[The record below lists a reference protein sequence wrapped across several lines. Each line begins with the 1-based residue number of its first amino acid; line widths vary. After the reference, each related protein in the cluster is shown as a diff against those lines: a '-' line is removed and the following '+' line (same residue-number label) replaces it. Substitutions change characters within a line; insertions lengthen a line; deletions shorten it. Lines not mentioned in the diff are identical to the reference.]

1 MMKTIFRII
10 VKEFLQL
17 KRDPKMFAIILVA
30 PVIQLIFLG
39 YAVNM
44 DVEKVPTVVF
54 NQDNSKTSRELLSK
68 FSSTRYFE
76 VVENVDN
83 YEDFQAYIDKGTASL
98 GIVIPY
104 NFENELANNR
114 AANLQ
119 AIFDGSDGNKA
130 SITAG
135 YLQKI
140 VGEYSINIMEA
151 RMDRS
156 GKFIIPIGQITPEIR
171 VWYNPELST
180 RVYMIPGIVGLLL
193 SIITLLLTS
202 LAIVKEREIGTL
214 EQIVVTPIKPTQ
226 LIIGKLIPFAILGF
240 VAVTIVLLAMTFIF
254 GLTPRGSITFLF
266 LTTFLYILS
275 TLGLGLFVSTVSKT
289 QQQAMMLAIFVVLLP
304 MIFLSGFAFP
314 IENMPEIIQGITYII
329 PLRYFMTIIRGIIL
343 KGVGFYELWFEITM
357 LFTMGVLLLVL
368 SSLRFKKRMD

>member
-1 MMKTIFRII
+1 MRTILHI
-10 VKEFLQL
+10 VIKELLQL
-17 KRDPKMFAIILVA
+17 KRDPKMFAIVLIS
-30 PVIQLIFLG
+30 PVIQLVFLG

-44 DVEKVPTVVF
+44 DVEQVPTVVF
-54 NQDNSKTSRELLSK
+54 NQDNSITSREFLNN
-68 FSSTRYFE
+68 FNSTRYFE
-76 VVENVDN
+76 FVEYVDN
-83 YEDFQAYIDKGTASL
+83 YEDFQSHIDYGTASL

-104 NFENELANNR
+104 DFANDLANNR

-140 VGEYSINIMEA
+140 VTDYSIDIVKS
-151 RMDRS
+151 RMDKS
-156 GKFIIPIGQITPEIR
+156 GRFTIPIGQIIPEIR
-171 VWYNPELST
+171 AWYNPELST

-193 SIITLLLTS
+193 SIISLLLTS

-214 EQIVVTPIKPTQ
+214 EQIIVTPIKPTQ
-226 LIIGKLIPFAILGF
+226 LIIGKLIPFAFLSF
-240 VAVTIVLLAMTFIF
+240 VALIIVLLAMTFVF
-254 GLTPRGSITFLF
+254 NLEPRGSISFLF

-314 IENMPEIIQGITYII
+314 IENMPTFIQGITYFI
-329 PLRYFMTIIRGIIL
+329 PLRYYMTIIRGIIL
-343 KGVGFYELWFEITM
+343 KGVGFYELWFEILM
-357 LFTMGVLLLVL
+357 LLIMGVFLLVM
-368 SSLRFKKRMD
+368 SSMRFKKSMD

>member
-1 MMKTIFRII
+1 MRTILQI
-10 VKEFLQL
+10 VIKEFLQL
-17 KRDPKMFAIILVA
+17 KRDPKMFGIILVA

-54 NQDNSKTSRELLSK
+54 NQDNSQTSREFLNK

-76 VVENVDN
+76 FVDMVDN
-83 YEDFQAYIDKGTASL
+83 YRDFQSYIDNGTASL

-104 NFENELANNR
+104 DFEKDIVNNR
-114 AANLQ
+114 TANLQ

-130 SITAG
+130 SITTG

-140 VGEYSINIMEA
+140 VGNYSINIIKS
-151 RMDRS
+151 RMAKS
-156 GKFIIPIGQITPEIR
+156 GRFIIPIGQVTPEIR
-171 VWYNPELST
+171 VWYNPELTT

-266 LTTFLYILS
+266 VTTFLYILS

-304 MIFLSGFAFP
+304 MVFLSGFAFP
-314 IENMPEIIQGITYII
+314 IENMPDIIQGFTYLI
-329 PLRYFMTIIRGIIL
+329 PLRYYMTIIRGIIL
-343 KGVGFYELWFEITM
+343 KGVGFYELWFEIGM
-357 LFTMGVLLLVL
+357 LFVMGVFLLVL